1 MTAINFTNAIGVHEQ
16 AMVLRTERAAVLAN
30 NLVNSETP
38 GFKARDFDFA
48 QALQA
53 AQGESSQFGSQIE
66 MSRTHHS
73 HIALQNQSAV
83 SVELGYRIPH
93 QASIDGN
100 TVDEHT
106 EGAAFTRNALE
117 FGASFRFLNGRFSGL
132 KKAISGD

>member
-1 MTAINFTNAIGVHEQ
+1 
-16 AMVLRTERAAVLAN
+16 MVLRTERAAVLAN
-30 NLVNSETP
+30 NLVNAETP

-53 AQGESSQFGSQIE
+53 VQGGGNFE
-66 MSRTHHS
+66 MSRTHHG
-73 HIALQNQSAV
+73 HIALQNQSET
-83 SVELGYRIPH
+83 SVELGYRIPQ

-100 TVDEHT
+100 TVDEHA

-132 KKAISGD
+132 KKAITGD